1 MFLSDLFE
9 GYSLAKRFA
18 LRPEGIEPQFLLE
31 VDDQILQIE
40 AAERRYR
47 EKVAALERAAQK
59 SRRR

>member
-1 MFLSDLFE
+1 MI
-9 GYSLAKRFA
+9 KRFA

-31 VDDQILQIE
+31 VDDQILQID